1 MCNAFLK
8 KKKKDFICLFLA
20 ALGLCWCSSFSL
32 VMESGSY
39 FLGVVHGLLIARS
52 QWTVEQQEKPMDCRA
67 VRL

>member
-1 MCNAFLK
+1 MCNAFFLK

-20 ALGLCWCSSFSL
+20 VLGLCCCWSFSI

-39 FLGVVHGLLIARS
+39 FLGVVHGLLIALAS
-52 QWTVEQQEKPMDCRA
+52 LVEKPMDCRA

>member
-1 MCNAFLK
+1 MQCFFFLK

-39 FLGVVHGLLIARS
+39 FLGVVHWLLIALAS
-52 QWTVEQQEKPMDCRA
+52 LVEKPMDCRA